1 LGASLHG
8 PGGVSMSCS
17 PAPDSSQD
25 GVHDLDDEK
34 LDVVGT
40 SDGRDGASPLQI
52 SDGKCLSLVFFS
64 SFFFRVPWRDY
75 LDIFLGFLICFLVF
89 IVFIFFFFF
98 FSKFQGGEKNWKK
111 KSEWWYA
118 LVKREKGA
126 LLYRQR
132 ERGAIDTDLLMSLA
146 AILHSL
152 RFFFF
157 QVQ

>member
-1 LGASLHG
+1 MLAASQRHHDDPSVHKHHHHHSSGGGGVGVGSGLHGHHHGHHHHGGHNHHGGHHHHGHHLPGLGASLHG

-64 SFFFRVPWRDY
+64 SFFFRVP
-75 LDIFLGFLICFLVF
+75 
-89 IVFIFFFFF
+89 
-98 FSKFQGGEKNWKK
+98 
-111 KSEWWYA
+111 
-118 LVKREKGA
+118 
-126 LLYRQR
+126 
-132 ERGAIDTDLLMSLA
+132 
-146 AILHSL
+146 
-152 RFFFF
+152 
-157 QVQ
+157 